1 MFKRIA
7 TAAVGSLLALQVT
20 SAEARPYFG
29 YDGRHYGEVKAS
41 PDYGRSQE
49 AQKQRHA
56 KHTGGGSRRGLT
68 PAALALLDRIESKFG
83 PVNVISGY
91 RPGARIA
98 GSGRVSRHAS
108 GNAIDFEAG
117 RRKGAIVRWLIANH
131 HSGGTMTYADMSH
144 IHADIG
150 PHFVSL
156 GSGSGHGSAHRSQRR
171 RSASRYASESSRGDR
186 YERRGERYGNGYGR
200 RGYERRGARYG
211 DGYGRR
217 GPTHHGAQ
225 FASGYAALYR

>member
-41 PDYGRSQE
+41 PDYGRPQE
-49 AQKQRHA
+49 AQKQGHA

-68 PAALALLDRIESKFG
+68 PAALALLARIESKFG

-156 GSGSGHGSAHRSQRR
+156 GSGSGRSGYR
-171 RSASRYASESSRGDR
+171 RSRSRTAQRYNGRSPRYASRSARGYREARSDSG
-186 YERRGERYGNGYGR
+186 YGGNGTGYAR
-200 RGYERRGARYG
+200 RSNG
-211 DGYGRR
+211 
-217 GPTHHGAQ
+217 TS
-225 FASGYAALYR
+225 FASGYAAIYR